1 MGPIGSAKST
11 AMCWELF
18 RRACEQEPWGSDNVR
33 RSRYLI
39 VRNTYKEL
47 QDTTWQTWNMW
58 FGAYSRLNQARMVAR
73 FTPPKVEGHKVE
85 CDLYFR
91 ALDRPDHVK
100 NLLSLEIGAAWVNE
114 ARELPFTIIEA
125 IDDRIGRYPPAG
137 VTDRATQWRG
147 LLMDTNPPDFES
159 WWYRLCE
166 EDRPS
171 GWQFFIQPGGV
182 LKRHG
187 EWMPNPNAENLE
199 NLEDQYYETRMQ
211 GKTDDH
217 ISVYY
222 GNQYG
227 YTSDGKPVFED
238 YSDALHV
245 RAGRFDPSLDLIR
258 GWDFGL
264 TPACVFAQQL
274 RSGHVQVLAEMQAKR
289 AGIESF
295 GEDVKRRTLELFP
308 DCEQLLDVGDP
319 SGEFGKD
326 TEQAEHTAF
335 GILHAMGIDMIPQSN
350 DLTMRLGAV
359 RHGLTR
365 IVDGVPLLTIDP
377 TCTLL
382 RKALARDYQ
391 LRRKLVGTDR
401 YSEKPEKGPASHIAD
416 ALQYVCSEAFGYV
429 LGTDGASTEPPE
441 RQSTYVDRAD
451 SVYAARQQTTYTG

>member
-1 MGPIGSAKST
+1 MDSVQQASEKERLRKILIYIMGP
-11 AMCWELF
+11 
-18 RRACEQEPWGSDNVR
+18 
-33 RSRYLI
+33 
-39 VRNTYKEL
+39 
-47 QDTTWQTWNMW
+47 
-58 FGAYSRLNQARMVAR
+58 
-73 FTPPKVEGHKVE
+73 
-85 CDLYFR
+85 
-91 ALDRPDHVK
+91 
-100 NLLSLEIGAAWVNE
+100 LE
-114 ARELPFTIIEA
+114 
-125 IDDRIGRYPPAG
+125 
-137 VTDRATQWRG
+137 
-147 LLMDTNPPDFES
+147 
-159 WWYRLCE
+159 
-166 EDRPS
+166 
-171 GWQFFIQPGGV
+171 
-182 LKRHG
+182 H
-187 EWMPNPNAENLE
+187 PNAESE
-199 NLEDQYYETRMQ
+199 IEKTRKEHGRVHHASEVGHMLSQ
-211 GKTDDH
+211 IGF
-217 ISVYY
+217 SVYVPHLNWY
-222 GNQYG
+222 MTTWFPMERQTVLDFEMEILHRCDAGLFLG
-227 YTSDGKPVFED
+227 SSPGADRERVAMLKDGKPVFED